1 MDGPFAPGWGWRW
14 FFFREPDDPIP
25 SSAFSMSGMR
35 SSGSFAGVG
44 VAPRQAEDPRIQA
57 AMRGQREAME
67 ALLLELLP
75 RVRNLVRYLVRG
87 DADVDDIAQ
96 EGLIALMR
104 GLPTYRS
111 EGRFHAWVDRV
122 VVRATFAWLKRSRG
136 REARQGD
143 AQVELVAVP
152 SEDAQPDEYVHRRH
166 LVTLLDRLS
175 NEQRHALVLHHVLEL
190 SVPEIATELG
200 IPFETVR
207 SRLRLGRAALRA
219 LASAGEGEG

>member
-1 MDGPFAPGWGWRW
+1 M
-14 FFFREPDDPIP
+14 
-25 SSAFSMSGMR
+25 
-35 SSGSFAGVG
+35 
-44 VAPRQAEDPRIQA
+44 
-57 AMRGQREAME
+57 
-67 ALLLELLP
+67 LLELLP

-104 GLPTYRS
+104 GLPSYRS
-111 EGRFHAWVDRV
+111 EGRFNAWVDRV

-136 REARQGD
+136 REARQLD
-143 AQVELVAVP
+143 EPVELIAVP

-166 LVTLLDRLS
+166 LVTLLDKLS
-175 NEQRHALVLHHVLEL
+175 TEQRHALVLHHVLEL
-190 SVPEIATELG
+190 SVPEISTELG

-219 LASAGEGEG
+219 LASEGEGEG

>member
-1 MDGPFAPGWGWRW
+1 
-14 FFFREPDDPIP
+14 
-25 SSAFSMSGMR
+25 MSEMR
-35 SSGSFAGVG
+35 SSGSFATG
-44 VAPRQAEDPRIQA
+44 ALRDAEDPRIQEA
-57 AMRGQREAME
+57 IQGRREATE
-67 ALLLELLP
+67 SLLMELLP

-111 EGRFHAWVDRV
+111 EGRFHAWADRV
-122 VVRATFAWLKRSRG
+122 VVRATFAWLKRARG
-136 REARQGD
+136 REARHAGEP
-143 AQVELVAVP
+143 AELVAVP
-152 SEDAQPDEYVHRRH
+152 AEDALPDEYVHRRH
-166 LVTLLDRLS
+166 LVTLLDELS
-175 NEQRHALVLHHVLEL
+175 TEQRHALVLHHVLEM

>member
-1 MDGPFAPGWGWRW
+1 
-14 FFFREPDDPIP
+14 
-25 SSAFSMSGMR
+25 MSEMR
-35 SSGSFAGVG
+35 SSGSFAT
-44 VAPRQAEDPRIQA
+44 VAPREEEDPRIQEA
-57 AMRGQREAME
+57 IQGRREATE
-67 ALLLELLP
+67 SLLMELLP

-87 DADVDDIAQ
+87 DADVDDISQ
-96 EGLIALMR
+96 EALIALMR

-111 EGRFHAWVDRV
+111 EGRFHAWTDRV

-136 REARQGD
+136 REARH
-143 AQVELVAVP
+143 ASEEPAELVAVP

-175 NEQRHALVLHHVLEL
+175 TEQRHALVLHHVLEL

-207 SRLRLGRAALRA
+207 SRLRLGRTALRA
-219 LASAGEGEG
+219 LASAGEEGEG

>member
-1 MDGPFAPGWGWRW
+1 
-14 FFFREPDDPIP
+14 
-25 SSAFSMSGMR
+25 MSEMR
-35 SSGSFAGVG
+35 SPGSQAT
-44 VAPRQAEDPRIQA
+44 VAPRGAEDPRIQA
-57 AMRGQREAME
+57 AIQGRREATE
-67 ALLLELLP
+67 ALLMELLP

-122 VVRATFAWLKRSRG
+122 VVRATFAWLKRARG
-136 REARQGD
+136 REARH
-143 AQVELVAVP
+143 AEEPTELVAVP
-152 SEDAQPDEYVHRRH
+152 SEDALPDEYVHRRH

-175 NEQRHALVLHHVLEL
+175 TEQRHALVLHHVLEL
-190 SVPEIATELG
+190 SVPEISTELG

-219 LASAGEGEG
+219 LAAAGEGEG